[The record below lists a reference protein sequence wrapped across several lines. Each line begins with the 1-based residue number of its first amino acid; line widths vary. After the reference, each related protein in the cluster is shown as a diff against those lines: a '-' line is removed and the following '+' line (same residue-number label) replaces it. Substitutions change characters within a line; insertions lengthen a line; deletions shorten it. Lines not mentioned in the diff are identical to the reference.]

1 MCGECDSR
9 MIWVTFA
16 QVGFT
21 SYIPQAFG
29 EIASVWKTVAP
40 FSQSVLQYADHQ
52 IHRLGGVADGGIRL
66 VLFACHRADIMFQD
80 IIEFLNNLVWTYGIP
95 VGGGQQ
101 IPWVVLLLLGAGIYF
116 TIRLAFVQIR
126 QFGHGVAVTTGKYD
140 DPDDPGDV
148 SHFQALTTALSATVG
163 TGNIAGAALAIH
175 FGGPGAVFWMWI
187 TGILGMATKFSEVT
201 LAQYFRNVEEPTEA
215 EKGTWQQT
223 WKGTIAGGPMF
234 YIEKG
239 LGKNWKPLAA
249 FFAVM
254 LMITS
259 FLTGNAVQANVVADV
274 VNTEFG
280 VALWITGLVLASAI
294 GVVILGGVRSIG
306 RVTSILVPVMAAIYV
321 IAALVILAFNYTEVL
336 PTFGSIF
343 ANAFSPTA
351 GVAGTGAGALI
362 FTFTYG
368 VQRGLFS
375 NEAGQ
380 GSAPIAHSAA
390 KTEEPVSEGVVALLE
405 PFIDTICIVTL
416 TCLAILVTGSWGD
429 PVPTQFEL
437 NSGQIS
443 FRVENEGGIF
453 SEVDRPEELRIEEG
467 YQEEFR
473 VGEETRSIDPD
484 EDPQFA
490 WREAVVERFYTEC
503 LNDCEDESDLQEPFT
518 GTYLPGENVAVAED
532 GTEYEILYGQGVRSS
547 APLTQLAFKRGL
559 SPLGDWGG
567 LVVVFSVILF
577 AFSTSISWSYYG
589 DRCAYYLFGG
599 QSLLPYKTVFLI
611 MNFTGAVTAVTTIW
625 TIGDIALGIVIVP
638 NLIAVIFLTD
648 TLKEISDDYFER
660 KPWLTTQQDR
670 E

>member
-1 MCGECDSR
+1 MDWEG
-9 MIWVTFA
+9 TFP
-16 QVGFT
+16 G
-21 SYIPQAFG
+21 P
-29 EIASVWKTVAP
+29 
-40 FSQSVLQYADHQ
+40 
-52 IHRLGGVADGGIRL
+52 LGDPTPDAEFFDRSI
-66 VLFACHRADIMFQD
+66 FARDRVDVMFEH
-80 IIEFLNNLVWTYGIP
+80 IVEFLNDLVWSYGIP
-95 VGGGQQ
+95 VGGGQYV
-101 IPWVVLLLLGAGIYF
+101 PWVVLLLLGAGVYF
-116 TIRLAFVQIR
+116 TIRLAFVQIQ
-126 QFGHGVAVTTGKYD
+126 QFGHGVAVASGKYD

-175 FGGPGAVFWMWI
+175 FGGPGAVFWMWV

-201 LAQYFRNVEEPTEA
+201 LAQYFRNVEEPTEE

-223 WKGTIAGGPMF
+223 WKGTVAGGPMF

-239 LGKNWKPLAA
+239 LGENWKPLAI

-280 VALWITGLVLASAI
+280 VALWVTGLVLASVI
-294 GVVILGGVRSIG
+294 GIVVLGGVTSIG
-306 RVTSILVPVMAAIYV
+306 RVTGVLVPVMAAIYV
-321 IAALVILAFNYTEVL
+321 IAALVILAFHYTEIL
-336 PTFGSIF
+336 PTFGRIF
-343 ANAFSPTA
+343 TNAFSPTA
-351 GVAGTGAGALI
+351 GVAGTGAGAFI

-390 KTEEPVSEGVVALLE
+390 KTDEPVSEGVVALLE

-416 TCLAILVTGSWGD
+416 TCLAILVTGAWGD

-437 NSGQIS
+437 DSGQIS
-443 FRVENEGGIF
+443 YRIEDEGGIF
-453 SEVDRPEELRIEEG
+453 SDVETPEEIRIEDGEQAEIVID
-467 YQEEFR
+467 QESQ
-473 VGEETRSIDPD
+473 SINPD
-484 EDPQFA
+484 EDPQFS
-490 WREAVVERFYTEC
+490 WREAVVNRFYTEC
-503 LNDCEDESDLQEPFT
+503 TTECENDADLQEPFT
-518 GTYLPGENVAVAED
+518 GTLYPGENVAVADD
-532 GTEYEILYGQGVRSS
+532 GTEYEVLYGQGVRSS

-589 DRCAYYLFGG
+589 DRCAYYLWGENA
-599 QSLLPYKTVFLI
+599 LLPYKGVFLLL
-611 MNFTGAVTAVTTIW
+611 NFTGAVTAVTTIW

-638 NLIAVIFLTD
+638 NLIAIIMLTD
-648 TLKEISDDYFER
+648 KLKEITDDYFER
-660 KPWLTTQQDR
+660 KPWLEGADDT

>member
-1 MCGECDSR
+1 
-9 MIWVTFA
+9 
-16 QVGFT
+16 
-21 SYIPQAFG
+21 
-29 EIASVWKTVAP
+29 
-40 FSQSVLQYADHQ
+40 
-52 IHRLGGVADGGIRL
+52 
-66 VLFACHRADIMFQD
+66 MFQTVV
-80 IIEFLNNLVWTYGIP
+80 EFLNDLVWTYGIP
-95 VGGGQQ
+95 VGEGQYV
-101 IPWVVLLLLGAGIYF
+101 PWVVLLLLGAGIYF
-116 TIRLAFVQIR
+116 TIRLSFVQIR
-126 QFGHGVAVTTGKYD
+126 RFAHGVAVTSGKYD

-163 TGNIAGAALAIH
+163 TGNIAGAALAVH
-175 FGGPGAVFWMWI
+175 FGGPGALFWMWV
-187 TGILGMATKFSEVT
+187 TGVLGMATKFSEVT
-201 LAQYFRNVEEPTEA
+201 LAQYYRNIEEPTEE

-239 LGKNWKPLAA
+239 LGENWKPLAI

-254 LMITS
+254 LMVTS

-274 VNTEFG
+274 MNTEFG
-280 VALWITGLVLASAI
+280 VAFWLSGLVLASVI

-306 RVTSILVPVMAAIYV
+306 RVTSVLVPVMAAVYV
-321 IAALVILAFNYTEVL
+321 IGALVILAFHYDQII

-343 ANAFSPTA
+343 TNAFSPTA
-351 GVAGTGAGALI
+351 GVAGTGAGAFI

-416 TCLAILVTGSWGD
+416 TCLVILVTGAWGD

-437 NSGQIS
+437 DSGQVS
-443 FRVENEGGIF
+443 YRVEDEGGIF
-453 SEVDRPEELRIEEG
+453 ADVDPPEEIRIEEG
-467 YQEEFR
+467 AQQ
-473 VGEETRSIDPD
+473 VTNPD

-490 WREAVVERFYTEC
+490 WREAVVNRLYTNC
-503 LNDCEDESDLQEPFT
+503 VNDCEDEEDLRDPFT
-518 GTYLPGENVAVAED
+518 GTLYPEKGIAIAEN
-532 GTEYEILYGQGVRSS
+532 GTEHQVLYGQGVRSS

-567 LVVVFSVILF
+567 LIVVLSVLLF
-577 AFSTSISWSYYG
+577 AFSTAISWSYYG
-589 DRCAYYLFGG
+589 DRCAYYLFGER
-599 QSLLPYKTVFLI
+599 SLLPYKIGFLVL
-611 MNFTGAVTAVTTIW
+611 NFTGAVTAVTTIW

-638 NLIAVIFLTD
+638 NLIAVIMLSD
-648 TLKEISDDYFER
+648 TLKEVTDDYFTR
-660 KPWLTTQQDR
+660 KPWLKVAEGSGPDD
-670 E
+670 ELSS